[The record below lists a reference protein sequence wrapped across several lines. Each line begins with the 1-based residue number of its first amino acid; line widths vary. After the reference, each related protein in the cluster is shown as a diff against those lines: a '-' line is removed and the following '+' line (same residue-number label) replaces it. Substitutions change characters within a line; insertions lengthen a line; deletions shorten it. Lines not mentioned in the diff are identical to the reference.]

1 MALLVLASDIKS
13 LKVLVESRPD
23 KFTWLLQYYD
33 EIYTVFDFIL
43 QNYYLKFYNAS
54 FAENF
59 YGLKRVPLKGPP
71 LKDLPKRIHW
81 KSLICLVFL
90 PYVKQKLD
98 KLFEDS
104 RYAVNSGQYS
114 QKNLLGQLYRAFV
127 SIYPYVHTVWE
138 GSVLWYQMAY
148 MFGKSNWHSPFVKL
162 SEVELRNLE
171 ASDLEDKTLSSS
183 TSWDQ
188 ASASQKVKILLKK
201 GLNITAVTLSTSLS
215 VGVFFLQFLDWWY
228 SNDENSTSLLS
239 LPVPDP
245 PAHNTDITTAPLG
258 VCPVCMK
265 TRTNDTALSISG
277 YVFCYTCIREYIQQH
292 KCCPVTN
299 YPASSDHLVKL
310 YPPDS

>member
-1 MALLVLASDIKS
+1 MAEHAAHLTSVGLDTKPSIFEVLAQDS
-13 LKVLVESRPD
+13 LMSTIRPALKHAVKVLVESRPD

-90 PYVKQKLD
+90 PYIKQKLD

-104 RYAVNSGQYS
+104 RYAVNSGQCS

-188 ASASQKVKILLKK
+188 ASGSQKVKILLKK

-215 VGVFFLQFLDWWY
+215 
-228 SNDENSTSLLS
+228 
-239 LPVPDP
+239 
-245 PAHNTDITTAPLG
+245 HNTDITTAPLG